1 MEVSTMAYAF
11 RPSAHAKG
19 RMIERGISRQEATEA
34 IVKGAKRQN
43 GPRIFAQL
51 RGIEV
56 VFVQR
61 PCNHFVIT
69 LYRR

>member
-1 MEVSTMAYAF
+1 VKKMPCAF
-11 RPSAHAKG
+11 LPSAHAKD
-19 RMIERGISRQEATEA
+19 RMIERGISKWEA
-34 IVKGAKRQN
+34 IEAMAKGAKRCN

-56 VFVQR
+56 VYVPR
-61 PCNHFVIT
+61 PCTQFVIT